1 MNLFLGSVHEEES
14 VQANP
19 TVELREGKIY
29 INHYLSQA
37 YRCFVDLKQNQNDSK
52 SIIFTL
58 NGPWTKKYVFNG
70 SLLKKIW

>member
-29 INHYLSQA
+29 NNHYISQT
-37 YRCFVDLKQNQNDSK
+37 YRYFVDLKHNQNDPK
-52 SIIFTL
+52 CIVFTL
-58 NGPWTKKYVFNG
+58 NGP
-70 SLLKKIW
+70 